1 MKSIRSTLL
10 ASALGVAGALV
21 ASTGFAADTGVAAGD
36 TSGKKIAL
44 SNSYAGNSWRQ
55 QMLKTWDRAT
65 SEAVA
70 AKIIKA
76 VKVVNANASAPEQA
90 NHIESLIVEGWD
102 AIVINA
108 ASPTALNGVIQEACD
123 QHIVVVVFDGLA
135 TAPCAYK
142 VSYDYTSM
150 GQQEADFVTKKLG
163 GKGNVLEVRGIAG
176 VSVDDDIHKGV
187 VETMAKSPGLKLVG
201 SVHGNWTQ
209 TIAQKEVASVLP
221 SLPKVDAIVTQGG
234 DGWGTYQAFK
244 AAGRPTPLIIFGN
257 RQDELALWRDL
268 LKADASYDT
277 FSVSSAPGC
286 ASVAFWVAQQVLA
299 GKKVPNMIVLP
310 LPRIETANLEEWLKV
325 MPDGAVATPVYTQA
339 WTAGLIDATVA
350 GGALPASPVAKA
362 GDM

>member
-1 MKSIRSTLL
+1 MRIAPGTLL
-10 ASALGVAGALV
+10 ATALGLAIISA
-21 ASTGFAADTGVAAGD
+21 ASVGHADGTGVATGD

-65 SEAVA
+65 ADAIKDKV
-70 AKIIKA
+70 IKA
-76 VKVVNANASAPEQA
+76 AKVVNANASAPEQA

-142 VSYDYTSM
+142 VAYDYTAM
-150 GQQEADFVTKKLG
+150 GKMEADFAIKKLG

-176 VSVDDDIHKGV
+176 VSVDDDIHKGLV
-187 VETMAKSPGLKLVG
+187 DTFATAPGIKVVG
-201 SVHGNWTQ
+201 SVYGNWTQ

-221 SLPKVDAIVTQGG
+221 SLPPVNMVVTQGG
-234 DGWGTYQAFK
+234 DGWGTFQAFK
-244 AAGRPTPLIIFGN
+244 AAGRPTPTIVFGN
-257 RQDELALWRDL
+257 RQDELKLWSDL
-268 LKADASYDT
+268 LKADPGYDT
-277 FSVSSAPGC
+277 FSASSAPGC

-299 GKKVPNMIVLP
+299 GKKVPNTIYLP
-310 LPRIETANLEEWLKV
+310 LPRIEQADLESWLKV
-325 MPDGAVATPVYTQA
+325 MPDGAVATPVYSQA
-339 WTAGLIDATVA
+339 WTADLIDANAA
-350 GGALPASPVAKA
+350 GKPLPPSPVAKL

>member
-1 MKSIRSTLL
+1 MNLLRSAALGAAL
-10 ASALGVAGALV
+10 ILAASAAYAQDGVAN
-21 ASTGFAADTGVAAGD
+21 GD
-36 TSGKKIAL
+36 TSAKRIAL

-55 QMLKTWDRAT
+55 QMLKTWNSAT
-65 SEAVA
+65 AQ
-70 AKIIKA
+70 AKTDHLIKDA
-76 VKVVNANASAPEQA
+76 KVVNANASAPEQA
-90 NHIESLIVEGWD
+90 NQIESLIVEGWD

-108 ASPTALNGVIQEACD
+108 ASPTALNGVIKEACD
-123 QHIVVVVFDGLA
+123 QKIVVVVFDGLA

-142 VSYDYTSM
+142 VAYNYVDM
-150 GQQEADFVTKKLG
+150 GRQEAEFVAKKLG

-176 VSVDDDIHKGV
+176 VSVDDDIHKGIV
-187 VETMAKSPGLKLVG
+187 DTFAKYPDIKIVG

-257 RQDELALWRDL
+257 RQDELALWGDL
-268 LKADASYDT
+268 LKTDPSYDT

-299 GKKVPNMIVLP
+299 GKKVPNTIYLP
-310 LPRIETANLEEWLKV
+310 LPRIETADLNAWLKV
-325 MPDGAVATPVYTQA
+325 MPTGAVATPVYTQA
-339 WTAGLIDATVA
+339 WSASVVDANAAGKP
-350 GGALPASPVAKA
+350 LPASPVAKQ